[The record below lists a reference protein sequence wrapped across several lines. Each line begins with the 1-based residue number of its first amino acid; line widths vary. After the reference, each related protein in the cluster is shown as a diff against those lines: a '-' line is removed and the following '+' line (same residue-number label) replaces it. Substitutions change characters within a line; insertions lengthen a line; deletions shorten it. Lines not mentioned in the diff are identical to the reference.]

1 MLRKQGDS
9 SVGKVCALQAQGPG
23 VWPPEPTVKSKS
35 WEGRGERSPG
45 DLCPHGPA
53 YLEMSRSARGLVLKI
68 KVADSSGHSGSSS
81 NLHIHASVHMQ
92 PHTHKIACTHSTC
105 AHTQEKEAGMTG
117 LSVVALY
124 CLTVHSAS
132 HYLDAVDQSCLVL
145 GIIIV

>member
-1 MLRKQGDS
+1 MRG
-9 SVGKVCALQAQGPG
+9 APG
-23 VWPPEPTVKSKS
+23 ISAHMGQLTWKC
-35 WEGRGERSPG
+35 PG
-45 DLCPHGPA
+45 Q
-53 YLEMSRSARGLVLKI
+53 RRGLVLKI

-124 CLTVHSAS
+124 CLAVHSAS

-145 GIIIV
+145 GIISV